1 MAVPSQ
7 VTWARDSG
15 RSDRRSW
22 IRLPARTTIGRS
34 LKVCGQMGASTHTSR
49 SGSTIGPPQDSA

>member
-7 VTWARDSG
+7 VTWARDSK
-15 RSDRRSW
+15 RSDMRSW
-22 IRLPARTTIGRS
+22 ILLPARTTIGRS

-49 SGSTIGPPQDSA
+49 SGSTMGPPQDSA